1 MILGAGRL
9 QIPAIKV
16 LKKMGYKVIAVDYD
30 EKAIGFAL
38 SDIQLLV
45 STIDQEEVYKQ
56 ALLYEPDVIMT
67 STSDAPVKSV
77 AYVNEKLGK
86 RLDISYEDA
95 ICATNKAFMRKR
107 LKSHGIP
114 IPKFYIVN
122 NYSEFIIAIKNFNDV
137 CIVKPADNAGS
148 RGVKLLNLGD
158 KTVNLKERYESTK
171 KHSRTGVVLVEEYMT
186 GKEVSVETMTV
197 DGENFILGITDKE
210 VTQGSVF
217 VEIGHSVQSQ
227 LSDDIKKEIKRITID
242 AIRAINI
249 INGPSHTEIKM
260 TPQGPKIVE
269 IAARLGGDFITSK
282 LIPLSTGIN
291 MVESSV
297 LLAMGEQI
305 DLNTKYDRG
314 SAIRFIYATDKG
326 AIKSIDIDDTL
337 KEIEGIDEIE
347 LYKNT
352 GDYIQNLESSDDRIG
367 HVISKA
373 DTALHAIEIAEQAL
387 AKIKVHI

>member
-326 AIKSIDIDDTL
+326 VIKSIDIDDTL